1 MYNFLANLFYS
12 PLLIQLNQLN
22 VLQPTKETA
31 NALIPQRVFKPTP
44 FMLMMSNVVSQFIL
58 IQIEL
63 DKVFQLFSLPTVMPK
78 INFKDLKPNL
88 PSHKVTKQLQDL
100 DMLELLCQLQMEVGL
115 LATMVLSM
123 TMFQCHA
130 LILTGKKYGFK
141 IKDI

>member
-1 MYNFLANLFYS
+1 M
-12 PLLIQLNQLN
+12 QLNQLN
-22 VLQPTKETA
+22 VLQLTKVAA
-31 NALIPQRVFKPTP
+31 NVLKPLRVSKPIL
-44 FMLMMSNVVSQFIL
+44 FMLMESNVVSQFIL
-58 IQIEL
+58 IRIEL

-88 PSHKVTKQLQDL
+88 LSHKVTKQLQDL

>member
-1 MYNFLANLFYS
+1 M
-12 PLLIQLNQLN
+12 QLNQLN
-22 VLQPTKETA
+22 VLQLTKVAA
-31 NALIPQRVFKPTP
+31 NVLKPLRVSKPIL
-44 FMLMMSNVVSQFIL
+44 FMSMESNVVSQFIL
-58 IQIEL
+58 IRIEL

-115 LATMVLSM
+115 LVTMVLSM

>member
-1 MYNFLANLFYS
+1 M
-12 PLLIQLNQLN
+12 QLNQLN
-22 VLQPTKETA
+22 VLQLTKVAA
-31 NALIPQRVFKPTP
+31 NVLKPLRVSKPIL
-44 FMLMMSNVVSQFIL
+44 FMSMESNVVSQFIL
-58 IQIEL
+58 IRIEL
-63 DKVFQLFSLPTVMPK
+63 DKVFQLFSLPIVMPK
-78 INFKDLKPNL
+78 ISSKDLKPNL

>member
-1 MYNFLANLFYS
+1 MNNLQLQQPVQLQMLADV
-12 PLLIQLNQLN
+12 N
-22 VLQPTKETA
+22 VLMNQKDFK
-31 NALIPQRVFKPTP
+31 LIPSGWE
-44 FMLMMSNVVSQFIL
+44 MSNVVLQFFVQSKGNL
-58 IQIEL
+58 KL
-63 DKVFQLFSLPTVMPK
+63 WLYFWLPTVMPK

-130 LILTGKKYGFK
+130 LILTGNKYGFK
-141 IKDI
+141 IEDI

>member
-1 MYNFLANLFYS
+1 M
-12 PLLIQLNQLN
+12 QLNQLN
-22 VLQPTKETA
+22 VLQLTKAAA
-31 NALIPQRVFKPTP
+31 NVLKPLRVSKPIL
-44 FMLMMSNVVSQFIL
+44 FMSMESNVVSQFIL
-58 IQIEL
+58 IRIEL
-63 DKVFQLFSLPTVMPK
+63 DKVFQLFSLPIVMPK

-115 LATMVLSM
+115 LVTMVLSM

>member
-1 MYNFLANLFYS
+1 M
-12 PLLIQLNQLN
+12 QLNQLN
-22 VLQPTKETA
+22 VLQLTKAAA
-31 NALIPQRVFKPTP
+31 NVLKPLRVSKPIL
-44 FMLMMSNVVSQFIL
+44 FMSMESNVVSQFIL
-58 IQIEL
+58 IRIEL
-63 DKVFQLFSLPTVMPK
+63 DKVFQLFSLPIVMPK

-130 LILTGKKYGFK
+130 QILTGKKYGFK

>member
-1 MYNFLANLFYS
+1 M
-12 PLLIQLNQLN
+12 QLNQLN
-22 VLQPTKETA
+22 VLQLTKVAA
-31 NALIPQRVFKPTP
+31 NVLKPLRVSKPIL
-44 FMLMMSNVVSQFIL
+44 FMSMESNVVSQFIL
-58 IQIEL
+58 IRIEL

-88 PSHKVTKQLQDL
+88 LSHKVTKQLQDL

-115 LATMVLSM
+115 LVTMVLSM

>member
-1 MYNFLANLFYS
+1 M
-12 PLLIQLNQLN
+12 QLNQLN
-22 VLQPTKETA
+22 VLQLTKAAA
-31 NALIPQRVFKPTP
+31 NVLKPLRGSKP
-44 FMLMMSNVVSQFIL
+44 ILFMSMESNVVSQFIL
-58 IQIEL
+58 IRIEL

-78 INFKDLKPNL
+78 ISSKDLKPNL

-130 LILTGKKYGFK
+130 LILTGEKYGFK

>member
-1 MYNFLANLFYS
+1 M
-12 PLLIQLNQLN
+12 QLNQLN
-22 VLQPTKETA
+22 VLQLTKAAA
-31 NALIPQRVFKPTP
+31 NVLKPLRVSKPIL
-44 FMLMMSNVVSQFIL
+44 FMSMESNVVSQFIL
-58 IQIEL
+58 IRIEL
-63 DKVFQLFSLPTVMPK
+63 DKVFQLFSLQTVMPK

-130 LILTGKKYGFK
+130 QILTGKKYGFK

>member
-1 MYNFLANLFYS
+1 M
-12 PLLIQLNQLN
+12 QLNQLN
-22 VLQPTKETA
+22 VLQLTKVAA
-31 NALIPQRVFKPTP
+31 NVLKPLRVSKPIL
-44 FMLMMSNVVSQFIL
+44 FMSMESNVVSQFIL
-58 IQIEL
+58 IRIEL
-63 DKVFQLFSLPTVMPK
+63 DKVFLLFSLQTVMPK

-100 DMLELLCQLQMEVGL
+100 DMLELLCQHQMEVGL
-115 LATMVLSM
+115 LVTMVLSM

>member
-1 MYNFLANLFYS
+1 M
-12 PLLIQLNQLN
+12 QLNQLN
-22 VLQPTKETA
+22 VLQLTKVAA
-31 NALIPQRVFKPTP
+31 NVLKPLRVSKPIL
-44 FMLMMSNVVSQFIL
+44 FMSMESNVVSQFIL
-58 IQIEL
+58 IRIEL

-78 INFKDLKPNL
+78 ISSKDLKPNL

>member
-1 MYNFLANLFYS
+1 M
-12 PLLIQLNQLN
+12 QLNQLN
-22 VLQPTKETA
+22 VLQLTKAAA
-31 NALIPQRVFKPTP
+31 NVLKPLRVSKPIL
-44 FMLMMSNVVSQFIL
+44 FMSMESNVVSQFIL
-58 IQIEL
+58 IRIEL

>member
-1 MYNFLANLFYS
+1 M
-12 PLLIQLNQLN
+12 QLNQLN
-22 VLQPTKETA
+22 VLQLTKAAA
-31 NALIPQRVFKPTP
+31 NVLKPLRVSKPIL
-44 FMLMMSNVVSQFIL
+44 FMSMESNVVSQFIL
-58 IQIEL
+58 IRIEL

-141 IKDI
+141 TKDIYLFFSSLIAKTWHT

>member
-1 MYNFLANLFYS
+1 M
-12 PLLIQLNQLN
+12 QLNQLN
-22 VLQPTKETA
+22 VLQLTKAAA
-31 NALIPQRVFKPTP
+31 NVLKPLRVSKPIL
-44 FMLMMSNVVSQFIL
+44 FMSMESNVVSQFIL
-58 IQIEL
+58 IRIEL
-63 DKVFQLFSLPTVMPK
+63 DKVFQLFSLPIVMPK

>member
-1 MYNFLANLFYS
+1 M
-12 PLLIQLNQLN
+12 QLNQLN
-22 VLQPTKETA
+22 VLQLTKAAA
-31 NALIPQRVFKPTP
+31 NVLKPLRVSKPIL
-44 FMLMMSNVVSQFIL
+44 FMSMESNVVSQFIL
-58 IQIEL
+58 IRIEL

-78 INFKDLKPNL
+78 ISSKDLKPNL

-123 TMFQCHA
+123 IMFQCHA

>member
-1 MYNFLANLFYS
+1 M
-12 PLLIQLNQLN
+12 QLNQLN
-22 VLQPTKETA
+22 VLQLTKVAA
-31 NALIPQRVFKPTP
+31 NVLKPLRVSKPIL
-44 FMLMMSNVVSQFIL
+44 FMSMESNVVSQFIL
-58 IQIEL
+58 IRIEL

-88 PSHKVTKQLQDL
+88 LSHKVTKQLQDL

>member
-1 MYNFLANLFYS
+1 M
-12 PLLIQLNQLN
+12 QLNQLN
-22 VLQPTKETA
+22 VLQLTKAAA
-31 NALIPQRVFKPTP
+31 NVLKPLRVSKPIL
-44 FMLMMSNVVSQFIL
+44 FMSMESNVVSQFIL
-58 IQIEL
+58 IRIEL

-78 INFKDLKPNL
+78 INVKDLKPNL

-130 LILTGKKYGFK
+130 QILIGKKYGFK

>member
-1 MYNFLANLFYS
+1 M
-12 PLLIQLNQLN
+12 QLNQLN
-22 VLQPTKETA
+22 VLQLTKAAA
-31 NALIPQRVFKPTP
+31 NVLKPLRVSKPIL
-44 FMLMMSNVVSQFIL
+44 FMSMESNVVSQFIL
-58 IQIEL
+58 IRIEL
-63 DKVFQLFSLPTVMPK
+63 DKVFQLFSLPIVMPK
-78 INFKDLKPNL
+78 ISSKDLKPNL

-130 LILTGKKYGFK
+130 QILTGKKYGFK

>member
-1 MYNFLANLFYS
+1 M
-12 PLLIQLNQLN
+12 QLNQLN
-22 VLQPTKETA
+22 VLQLTKAAA
-31 NALIPQRVFKPTP
+31 NVLKPLRVSKPIL
-44 FMLMMSNVVSQFIL
+44 FMSMESNVVSQFIL
-58 IQIEL
+58 IRIEL
-63 DKVFQLFSLPTVMPK
+63 DKVFQLFSLQTVMPK

-115 LATMVLSM
+115 LVTMVLSM

>member
-1 MYNFLANLFYS
+1 M
-12 PLLIQLNQLN
+12 QLNQLN
-22 VLQPTKETA
+22 VLQLTKA
-31 NALIPQRVFKPTP
+31 AVNVLKPLRVSKPIL
-44 FMLMMSNVVSQFIL
+44 FMSMESNVVSQFIL
-58 IQIEL
+58 IRIEL
-63 DKVFQLFSLPTVMPK
+63 DKVFQLFSLPIVMPK

-88 PSHKVTKQLQDL
+88 PSHKVTKQLQGL

>member
-1 MYNFLANLFYS
+1 M
-12 PLLIQLNQLN
+12 QLNQLN
-22 VLQPTKETA
+22 VLQLTKVAA
-31 NALIPQRVFKPTP
+31 NVLKPLRVSKPIL
-44 FMLMMSNVVSQFIL
+44 FMSMESNVVSQFIL
-58 IQIEL
+58 IRIEL
-63 DKVFQLFSLPTVMPK
+63 DKVFQLFSLPTVMLK
-78 INFKDLKPNL
+78 ISSKDLKPNL

>member
-1 MYNFLANLFYS
+1 M
-12 PLLIQLNQLN
+12 QLNQLN
-22 VLQPTKETA
+22 VLQLTKVA
-31 NALIPQRVFKPTP
+31 VNVLKPLRVSKPIL
-44 FMLMMSNVVSQFIL
+44 FMSMESNVVSQFIL
-58 IQIEL
+58 IRIEL
-63 DKVFQLFSLPTVMPK
+63 DKVFQLFSLPIVMPK

-115 LATMVLSM
+115 LVTMVLSM